1 MEDERPPTPPHPL
14 RGHAGGDHPPTPR
27 RGTPNLRVT
36 HPVGLRTSHNIPIV
50 KERKEADVGKYTT
63 ERERQVEFYLED
75 VKTRSKS
82 YYEKLEL
89 KKLKEELKD
98 LRITRTDLNAEIGR
112 LVIIAKEYYK
122 EFRKAYVTLRDRE
135 MEEKEK

>member
-1 MEDERPPTPPHPL
+1 M
-14 RGHAGGDHPPTPR
+14 
-27 RGTPNLRVT
+27 
-36 HPVGLRTSHNIPIV
+36 
-50 KERKEADVGKYTT
+50 GKYTT

-75 VKTRSKS
+75 VKIRPKS

-89 KKLKEELKD
+89 KKLKEEFKD
-98 LRITRTDLNAEIGR
+98 LRTTRTDLNAEIGR

-135 MEEKEK
+135 MEEKENDKK

>member
-1 MEDERPPTPPHPL
+1 M
-14 RGHAGGDHPPTPR
+14 
-27 RGTPNLRVT
+27 
-36 HPVGLRTSHNIPIV
+36 
-50 KERKEADVGKYTT
+50 GKYTT

-112 LVIIAKEYYK
+112 LVMIAKENYK
-122 EFRKAYVTLRDRE
+122 QGRKAYVALRDRE
-135 MEEKEK
+135 MEQI

>member
-1 MEDERPPTPPHPL
+1 M
-14 RGHAGGDHPPTPR
+14 
-27 RGTPNLRVT
+27 
-36 HPVGLRTSHNIPIV
+36 
-50 KERKEADVGKYTT
+50 GKYTT
-63 ERERQVEFYLED
+63 ERERQIEFYLED
-75 VKTRSKS
+75 VKTRPKS

-122 EFRKAYVTLRDRE
+122 EFRKAYVSL
-135 MEEKEK
+135 KERNGGKGEW